1 MKKYFTKYA
10 FICLFIMI
18 SVLSGCEKSKT
29 KEREPGSIKETV
41 TLTPTGTSDVTLTPT
56 GTSDVT
62 FTPTSAMGDEQT
74 KVPSIT
80 PTGIV
85 NPTGYVTSGVS
96 ATPTITAIPVVSVT
110 PAITVT
116 PAVSAVPAITVTPD
130 VSVTPGITATPAI
143 TDFPAVTSAPVIT
156 ATPTIS
162 ATPAATGTVI
172 PTFPCDAWINCYYV
186 SLRDI
191 NNVDNKVL
199 RVYNGTKITLTGES
213 ENEFYFKC
221 EYEGNRYLVCN
232 KYITYKEMYEY
243 DPDAL
248 TIVDGRAHKYSYSEL
263 TQDLKELSE
272 KYPDIFSYYTA
283 GKSSDNRNIY
293 VCKVGNPNAE
303 KVIFYTG
310 TTHAREYCTTELL
323 MMMTEYY
330 LYNYNTGWYEDY
342 TYKELFDEICVVMI
356 PMLNPDGAEICI
368 NGPDAIRDAEIRK
381 KVREMYKKEDA
392 IFYEKYGYHYTTL
405 YERWKAN
412 AVGIDLNRNYDYGW
426 EETDDWYE
434 PASSGYKGT
443 EPFSAEEV
451 KVQVKVLNELL
462 STKKVCFSV
471 SYHATGET
479 LSWDVGQTG
488 EFRTECETA
497 VKKLAYYTD
506 YIENMNEMTY
516 YAGKISLAGYTDWL
530 NGCEIV
536 PSVTIEILGSS
547 VFLSCEVPDLS
558 EAFIQNREVWAVLGS
573 LYYEKEEN

>member
-1 MKKYFTKYA
+1 MKKIFTKCA
-10 FICLFIMI
+10 FIYLFIMI
-18 SVLSGCEKSKT
+18 FALSGCMGAGTREN
-29 KEREPGSIKETV
+29 EPGNTGDTV
-41 TLTPTGTSDVTLTPT
+41 TLIPTERAEVTI
-56 GTSDVT
+56 
-62 FTPTSAMGDEQT
+62 TPTSALREQT
-74 KVPSIT
+74 QEAKMTSVPTLSPTGGELPIASVTPDVQVT
-80 PTGIV
+80 PTGNISPAASVTPIV
-85 NPTGYVTSGVS
+85 STTPNITTIPVASNTPIITTSPTIII
-96 ATPTITAIPVVSVT
+96 TPAISDTPAITAIPT
-110 PAITVT
+110 E
-116 PAVSAVPAITVTPD
+116 SAA
-130 VSVTPGITATPAI
+130 
-143 TDFPAVTSAPVIT
+143 
-156 ATPTIS
+156 
-162 ATPAATGTVI
+162 VI

-186 SLRDI
+186 SLRDV
-191 NNVDNKVL
+191 NNVDNKVM
-199 RVYNGTKITLTGES
+199 RVYNGTKLRLTGDS
-213 ENEFYFKC
+213 ENEFYYKC
-221 EYEGNRYLVCN
+221 EYAGNEYLVCN
-232 KYITYKEMYEY
+232 KYITYTEMYEY
-243 DPDAL
+243 DLDAL
-248 TIVDGRAHKYSYSEL
+248 TIVDKSAHKYSYSEL
-263 TQDLKELSE
+263 TRDLKELSE
-272 KYPDIFSYYTA
+272 TYPDIFSYYVA

-293 VCKVGNPNAE
+293 VCTIGNPNAE

-323 MMMTEYY
+323 MMMAEYY
-330 LYNYNTGWYEDY
+330 LYNYDTGWYEDY
-342 TYKELFDEICVVMI
+342 TYKELFDEIAVVMI

-368 NGPDAIRDAEIRK
+368 NGPDAIVDPEIRK
-381 KVREMYKKEDA
+381 NVKEMYKKEDA

-443 EPFSAEEV
+443 EPFSAAEV
-451 KVQVKVLNELL
+451 KVQVEVLNELL
-462 STKKVCFSV
+462 STKNVCFSV

-497 VKKLAYYTD
+497 VKKLSYYTD
-506 YIENMNEMTY
+506 YIENMNDMTY

-530 NGCEIV
+530 NGREIV